1 VDFAW
6 SDEDQAFRLEVRAF
20 LAATLP
26 AGWID
31 READPSEA
39 EHVAFSRQYT
49 KTLAE
54 RGWLTPHWPR
64 EYGGQEATPWRM
76 TVLSEEL
83 FAHGEPRG
91 PQYMNVNWIGPTIM
105 AYGTEEQKRE
115 HLPRISRGDVIWCQ
129 GFSEPNA
136 GSDLA
141 ALRTRAVRDGDVY
154 VVNGQKIWT
163 SYANEAEFCFLLV
176 RTETTEDARE
186 GITIL
191 LVPMNLA
198 GIEVRDLGSVVGD
211 HAFHEVFFTDVRVP
225 AGCRL
230 GEEGKGWD
238 LVRTALSRERLGSR
252 RYART
257 RDTVDSMS
265 RWAEERELLDDSSVQ
280 ERLAQAWVA
289 CEVARVLSYRVVDEL
304 ARGETRGASAS
315 MARVAMTRADQAVGT
330 LAVDL
335 TGVDGLAA
343 GEAADVQY
351 RRLAL
356 VAGIAA
362 GTTEVQLDLIARS
375 ALHLPRQR

>member
-1 VDFAW
+1 MEFGW
-6 SDEDQAFRLEVRAF
+6 SPADEAFRAELRSF

-26 AGWID
+26 PGWIE

-49 KTLAE
+49 KQLAE

-64 EYGGQEATPWRM
+64 QYGGQEASPWRM
-76 TVLSEEL
+76 TVLAEEL
-83 FAHGEPRG
+83 WAHGEPRG

-105 AYGTEEQKRE
+105 AYGSDEQKRY
-115 HLPRISRGDVIWCQ
+115 HLPRIAAGDVIWCQ

-141 ALRTRAVRDGDVY
+141 ALSTRAVPDGDVY

-176 RTETTEDARE
+176 RTATVENSRE

-191 LVPMNLA
+191 LTPMNLP
-198 GIEVRDLGSVVGD
+198 GIEVRDVPAVVGE

-225 AGCRL
+225 AWCRL

-238 LVRTALSRERLGSR
+238 LVRTALSRERVGGR
-252 RYART
+252 RYTRT
-257 RDTVDSMS
+257 RDTVDRLA
-265 RWAEERELLDDSSVQ
+265 RWAQQNDVLEDTAVQ
-280 ERLAQAWVA
+280 ERLAEAWVA
-289 CEVARVLSYRVVDEL
+289 CEVARVLSYRVVDEV
-304 ARGETRGASAS
+304 AKGETRGASAS
-315 MARVAMTRADQAVGT
+315 MARVAMTRADQGVGN
-330 LAVDL
+330 LCVDL
-335 TGVDGLAA
+335 MGVDGLSANST
-343 GEAADVQY
+343 ADVQY
-351 RRLAL
+351 RRLTL

-362 GTTEVQLDLIARS
+362 GATEVQLDLIARGT
-375 ALHLPRQR
+375 LRLPRQP